1 MRDVSSKLIQYIQS
15 GYHIKRCVRSK
26 NRRTIKLEAS
36 IFSIFQP
43 TLTMTDQEYEK
54 TMRLLIS
61 WLIRTHNDTHIVE
74 VCTSH
79 YGHEWAELRTRQGKL
94 RSKMALS
101 VRSIHS
107 LKVGLL
113 AKADRTFLEQV
124 ASDGVPDDTS
134 RTGANAPAEFPRQL
148 PKRQALAPDQIPEQW
163 R

>member
-1 MRDVSSKLIQYIQS
+1 MSDVSAKLLQYIQS
-15 GYHIKRCVRSK
+15 GYHIKKCVRSK
-26 NRRTIKLEAS
+26 NKRIIKLEAS

-43 TLTMTDQEYEK
+43 TLTMTDQEYET
-54 TMRLLIS
+54 TMRVLIS
-61 WLIRTHNDTHIVE
+61 WLIRTHNETHIVE

-101 VRSIHS
+101 VRAIHS

-113 AKADRTFLEQV
+113 AKADRTLLQQV
-124 ASDGVPDDTS
+124 GSDGAPHETAPPD
-134 RTGANAPAEFPRQL
+134 RQVPAEFPRQL
-148 PKRQALAPDQIPEQW
+148 PRRPAIARDQIPEQW